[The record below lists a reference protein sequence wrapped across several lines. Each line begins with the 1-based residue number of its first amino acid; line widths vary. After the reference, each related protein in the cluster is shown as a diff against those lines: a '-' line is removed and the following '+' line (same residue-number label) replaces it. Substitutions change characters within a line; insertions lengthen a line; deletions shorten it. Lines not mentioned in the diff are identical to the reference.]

1 MEKIELKYR
10 ILLLMKENSS
20 MQPDALEGDRS
31 VNENAIFELE
41 NEGLVKITG
50 NDSSRYG
57 KIILF
62 TLTNKGVIK
71 RNKLQEELSEP
82 KMKKFGK
89 WSVKILK
96 YLSQH
101 IVKIIV
107 GAIIAALGSLLY
119 AYLQNN

>member
-1 MEKIELKYR
+1 
-10 ILLLMKENSS
+10 